1 MFVTVWKICLFL
13 VFFNVFAVWQSPV
26 QYEASW
32 QGLSV
37 VWVFLLLVHSSELQP
52 VGCVGGWEC
61 HLWVCDK
68 WKGHFCQALQH
79 RPGNGSWDSGK
90 SGFQRTKRWA
100 DRPVN
105 PLVRCATF
113 SPFQCF
119 YQAKPKLLCV
129 QGCQAKGS
137 QAQHPQSAWHHQGMW
152 GQPQGQHSILGGSGV
167 FKSFQGPAVSWDL
180 IISQSYNW
188 KFGFIL
194 KFVAEVLGCWTWSLL
209 WLVLKQRAESVPVSE
224 SWVWRGLCFVIQ
236 SQHPSCRKHSNK
248 SDW

>member
-1 MFVTVWKICLFL
+1 MIDFTVPPCKAGNPCYAGSIVWDYWWNVTFILASSLCFQDWSTTRKMFVTVWKICLFL

-119 YQAKPKLLCV
+119 FPSRTQTAVCTRVP
-129 QGCQAKGS
+129 S
-137 QAQHPQSAWHHQGMW
+137 QRQPSSAPTVSLASPRHVGTA
-152 GQPQGQHSILGGSGV
+152 P
-167 FKSFQGPAVSWDL
+167 GPAL
-180 IISQSYNW
+180 
-188 KFGFIL
+188 
-194 KFVAEVLGCWTWSLL
+194 
-209 WLVLKQRAESVPVSE
+209 
-224 SWVWRGLCFVIQ
+224 
-236 SQHPSCRKHSNK
+236 HPGGE
-248 SDW
+248 WGV